1 MEDTTPLICDQ
12 YSNSIEQVTVNF
24 DQVTPFVSL
33 DEMIEQSLEANFG
46 CAQFV
51 QAVLVSLL
59 MIFDAQQAFLA
70 VYTDAEPTWHCT
82 DNVAC
87 NSSSNICSLSKTSW
101 AWDGTAYNTIISYWS
116 LECASSIIT
125 GLPSSCFF
133 AGCLLGGF
141 VLSIHGD
148 SSLGRKKLLFLSCF
162 GMSIAALATIF
173 STNIWVY
180 SSLRFVTGVFRASI
194 ITTVLVLLMEMVG
207 KKWRA
212 HIGIISFC
220 CFNIGTLS
228 LPAMAY
234 LNRNS
239 SWKNLY
245 VLISTPAILYC
256 IVAYFFVSESPR
268 WLFMHGHEI
277 EAIAALK
284 RLTSVNNHERLNLC
298 LANNMPSNR
307 EFVSPYKSD
316 LCSLFKD
323 FFKRK
328 WPLKRLLGIMT
339 LAFGIGLVYYG
350 MLLGVGNLGFDIY
363 LSLTF
368 NALLEIPAYF
378 LTFFLIEKCDRT
390 SSMLAFSIV
399 SGTCSIISGVIGDG
413 RKLLQIGFELA
424 SFFSICVAFN
434 VVLIYATELFPTCV
448 RNSAT
453 SMVRQATI
461 FGAVLSPIVISAGR
475 QNDDQLVCY
484 GVFGLVILFCGL
496 FAICLPETRGVTL
509 CDTLDEQY
517 CMQG

>member
-59 MIFDAQQAFLA
+59 MVFDAQQAFLA

-87 NSSSNICSLSKTSW
+87 NSSSNIC
-101 AWDGTAYNTIISYWS
+101 
-116 LECASSIIT
+116 
-125 GLPSSCFF
+125 LPSSCFF

-141 VLSIHGD
+141 VLSIYGD

-162 GMSIAALATIF
+162 
-173 STNIWVY
+173 
-180 SSLRFVTGVFRASI
+180 
-194 ITTVLVLLMEMVG
+194 
-207 KKWRA
+207 
-212 HIGIISFC
+212 
-220 CFNIGTLS
+220 GTLS

-284 RLTSVNNHERLNLC
+284 RLASVNNQERLNLC

-484 GVFGLVILFCGL
+484 GVFGLVILCCGL